1 MTCANCGA
9 TAAEGQRFCGQCGS
23 ALVAVCGSC
32 GIENPPDNRFCG
44 ACGGSLADAPAS
56 PPISSGPALA
66 ERRVVSVLFVDLVG
80 FTSFSERRD
89 PEEVRALITEYFD
102 LAKEAIEWFG
112 GTVDKYIGDAV
123 MAWWGA
129 TTSQE
134 DDAERA
140 VRAALE
146 VVDRVAQLGER
157 HGLPA
162 LAARAG
168 VMTGEASVG
177 PGGNEKGLLLGDMVN
192 ATSRLQSLAEP
203 GSVFVGEVTA
213 GLVDRAIAL
222 EDAGTHAVK
231 GKDEPIVARRA
242 VRVIGERGGVGRA
255 DVLEPPFVGRD
266 PELRLLKDALHT
278 AGRDGRA
285 RLVSLVGQGGIG
297 KSRLV
302 WEFLKYIDGL
312 VDDVYWHEGRSPSY
326 GDGVSLWALGEMV
339 RQRAGISE
347 TDDDTTTAARLA
359 ETIERWVDDADQRA
373 WIAMRLGALLGVGD
387 AVGSERTEIFAAAR
401 ALFEAISAHG
411 TTVLVFED
419 LQWADPGLLEFIEEL
434 PDWSQN
440 HPILVVTATRPDL
453 LDRRPDWGSGRRG
466 FTSVYLAPL
475 GDQEMGDL
483 ISGAVPGIPT
493 SAVGRITAAAGGVP
507 LFAVEMLRTLLA
519 DGRLAMVDGTA
530 AVTGDLTEIEVP
542 SSVQAVIAARLDR
555 LPAEERELARDA
567 SVLGQSFTVDGLTA
581 LRDDD
586 ADKVERRLGDLVRHE
601 ILELNRDP
609 RSPERGQ
616 YRWVQSLLKEV
627 AYGRIGRSDRHD
639 LHLRAARYFRGLD
652 DPELAPVAASHYVSA
667 VEVAPPSDALAAE
680 LVTALEAAIARAKA
694 IHAHEQLIDL
704 VDVAL
709 PVVSP
714 AMSIDLRE
722 AAALA
727 AVALGDPDVAD
738 RHVDALLAM
747 DADAET
753 RHRVVALAGWVAN
766 NSYRSE
772 RAVALLSEHLADHPD
787 IASDEN
793 LTRAAVYLTRARML
807 ATGGGDEDNIRMAD
821 DAIGAAE
828 ALGLVEEVADAMI
841 TRGTLLVDAGR
852 PHQGMALI
860 RGAVAL
866 AREHDFTDT
875 RLRGLVNT
883 SYASRDFAERWA
895 AVEEAF
901 GEAKRVGNRAMATFV
916 AGNMLGALFG
926 GLDLDASEALLDDPV
941 LVANSP
947 ADQLRHA
954 LTRAWIARF
963 RGDWPAWERHMAT
976 AEELGREVTDPQATI
991 GLRGEPVA
999 RAAMEGDY
1007 RQWLEHARWKWHD
1020 YGFNPTEAAIEA
1032 VRAACLLGDP
1042 AAIAEARTMLAAVPD
1057 GTETTVL
1064 TAHLAAV
1071 EAALDGDDSA
1081 ARLADEAIRLGLDVP
1096 GVPWR
1101 EQAFIT
1107 GLTVARHLHPGPDR
1121 DHIAEQTRTIA
1132 TDAGALGLVEFL
1144 DRILAAD

>member
-32 GIENPPDNRFCG
+32 GTENPPGNRFCG
-44 ACGGSLADAPAS
+44 ACGGSLADAPTS
-56 PPISSGPALA
+56 PTTSSGPTVA
-66 ERRVVSVLFVDLVG
+66 ERRTVSVLFVDLVG
-80 FTSFSERRD
+80 FTSFSEGRD

-102 LAKEAIEWFG
+102 VAKEAIEWFG
-112 GTVDKYIGDAV
+112 GTVDKFIGDAV

-157 HGLPA
+157 HGLSE

-177 PGGNEKGLLLGDMVN
+177 PGGNERGLLLGDMVN

-347 TDDDTTTAARLA
+347 TDDDATTATRLA
-359 ETIERWVDDADQRA
+359 ETIEQWVDDADQRA

-475 GDQEMGDL
+475 ADQEMGDL
-483 ISGAVPGIPT
+483 IAGAVPGIPA

-567 SVLGQSFTVDGLTA
+567 SVLGHSFTVDGLTA

-667 VEVAPPSDALAAE
+667 VEVAPPSDDLQAE
-680 LVTALEAAIARAKA
+680 LVAALEAAIERAKS
-694 IHAHEQLIDL
+694 IYAHEQIITL
-704 VDVAL
+704 VDLAL
-709 PVVSP
+709 PVVSG
-714 AMSIDLRE
+714 SLEVDLRE
-722 AAALA
+722 AAARS
-727 AVALGDPDVAD
+727 AVALGDAEAAD
-738 RHVDALLAM
+738 RHVEALLAR
-747 DADAET
+747 DLDEAT
-753 RHRVVALAGWVAN
+753 RHRVVALAGWVFN
-766 NSYRSE
+766 NSYRSD
-772 RAVALLSEHLADHPD
+772 RAIDVLSAHLAAHPD
-787 IASDEN
+787 VLAHPDLARS
-793 LTRAAVYLTRARML
+793 AVYLARAEML
-807 ATGGGDEDNIRMAD
+807 AGREVEMAGDA
-821 DAIGAAE
+821 AIGAAE
-828 ALGLVEEVADAMI
+828 AFGLVDEIADAMI
-841 TRGTLLVDAGR
+841 TRGTILADSHR
-852 PHQGMALI
+852 PHQGMTLI
-860 RGAVAL
+860 KGGVEL
-866 AREHDFTDT
+866 ARRHGHTETV
-875 RLRGLVNT
+875 LRGLINVG
-883 SYASRDFAERWA
+883 YASKDFDERWA
-895 AVEEAF
+895 ATVEAF
-901 GEAKRVGNRAMATFV
+901 DEAKRIGNRAMASFV
-916 AGNMLGALFG
+916 AGNLFGALSHA
-926 GLDLDASEALLDDPV
+926 LDLDACEAILDDPV
-941 LVANSP
+941 LTAHSP
-947 ADQLRHA
+947 AQRFHQAVGRASVLR
-954 LTRAWIARF
+954 
-963 RGDWPAWERHMAT
+963 
-976 AEELGREVTDPQATI
+976 
-991 GLRGEPVA
+991 LRGETEAWAEQMAELERLRPEVSDPQML
-999 RAAMEGDY
+999 AMFDHERVSERLLAGDY
-1007 RQWLEHARWKWHD
+1007 RARHD
-1020 YGFNPTEAAIEA
+1020 DATRRFRESPWNRSDSAGDMLWGATMLGDRDLIDEA
-1032 VRAACLLGDP
+1032 VEIVASLPQGD
-1042 AAIAEARTMLAAVPD
+1042 AEEIRLRVASAVSAI
-1057 GTETTVL
+1057 
-1064 TAHLAAV
+1064 
-1071 EAALDGDDSA
+1071 LDGDIATGVD
-1081 ARLADEAIRLGLDVP
+1081 LADETLALALSKTP
-1096 GVPWR
+1096 PWR
-1101 EQAFIT
+1101 MGAVDAAMAFI
-1107 GLTVARHLHPGPDR
+1107 RHLAPSPDR
-1121 DHIAEQTRTIA
+1121 DRYVSVVRDIVAET
-1132 TDAGALGLVEFL
+1132 GAVGLVDWLE
-1144 DRILAAD
+1144 RELAS